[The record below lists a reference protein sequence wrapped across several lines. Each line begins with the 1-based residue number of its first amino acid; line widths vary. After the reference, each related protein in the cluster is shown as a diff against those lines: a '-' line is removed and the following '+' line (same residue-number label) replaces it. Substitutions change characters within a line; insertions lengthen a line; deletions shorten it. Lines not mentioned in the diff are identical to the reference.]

1 MVKVNPATRQE
12 LGGSRNYPL
21 RSMTIEVNNISIT
34 EPQAVVDEDIAK
46 DVGKFVRL
54 SIKDKITYYTEIIFN
69 G

>member
-1 MVKVNPATRQE
+1 
-12 LGGSRNYPL
+12 
-21 RSMTIEVNNISIT
+21 MTIEVNNISIT